1 MLLSL
6 YQVVL
11 PVSDI
16 DQAEKFY
23 SHLLGTP
30 GRRVSPGQ
38 HHFECGGVIL
48 NCYDPSAEGDSSQT
62 SSTPHRLHFV
72 VEDIEAVFE
81 RARSGGCA
89 SMDEQILSQPWG
101 DCSF

>member
-1 MLLSL
+1 MVLSL

-30 GRRVSPGQ
+30 GRRVSPSQ

-48 NCYDPSAEGDSSQT
+48 NCNDSSAEGASSQT
-62 SSTPHRLHFV
+62 SSSPHRLYFV
-72 VEDIEAVFE
+72 VEDIEAVFDV
-81 RARSGGCA
+81 RHRKDNLVKTQDHVILHRS
-89 SMDEQILSQPWG
+89 SS
-101 DCSF
+101 

>member
-1 MLLSL
+1 MPLRL

-30 GRRVSPGQ
+30 GRRTSPGQ

-48 NCYDPSAEGDSSQT
+48 ICNDLSAEEDSSQT
-62 SSTPHRLHFV
+62 SSSPHRLRKDNL
-72 VEDIEAVFE
+72 VETHEEDLRRLI
-81 RARSGGCA
+81 C
-89 SMDEQILSQPWG
+89 P
-101 DCSF
+101 

>member
-1 MLLSL
+1 MPLRL

-38 HHFECGGVIL
+38 HHFECGGVLLIAMTCLGREIL
-48 NCYDPSAEGDSSQT
+48 PKPPPVPTDSF
-62 SSTPHRLHFV
+62 L
-72 VEDIEAVFE
+72 
-81 RARSGGCA
+81 
-89 SMDEQILSQPWG
+89 L
-101 DCSF
+101 

>member
-1 MLLSL
+1 MPLRL

-30 GRRVSPGQ
+30 GRRISPGQ
-38 HHFECGGVIL
+38 HQSECGGVIL
-48 NCYDPSAEGDSSQT
+48 ICNDLSGEGDSSQT
-62 SSTPHRLHFV
+62 SSSPNRLIFV

-81 RARSGGCA
+81 RAQSGGCA
-89 SMDEQILSQPWG
+89 SVDEQILSQP
-101 DCSF
+101 